1 MKDLDQLKL
10 QQALA
15 TYDGEDK
22 IIRGDEL
29 LKQLKKQDKPK
40 LYFKSGISKLDE
52 AIGGFYG
59 GQLIVV
65 SGLTGQGKTTF
76 CQSMCLSAQES
87 GLLST
92 WFSYEL
98 ATEEFLEQFPGDTV
112 SNIYMP
118 SVLTGRSPE
127 WIEFRSWES
136 KLKYGANVVFI
147 DHLHF
152 LVDLHKVKNISF
164 DIGSVVRTLKLLA
177 LKHNFILFLIC
188 HTMKTKGDSDV
199 ELGLGDVRDSSLIE
213 QEADT
218 VLYVWRDKD
227 YNVNRSWVK
236 IAKNRKKGII
246 NCKTSLLYE
255 KGRLR
260 GEEYTPESAGTNQ
273 RDRPGMGKRPQERI
287 PMSRDNRYG
296 Y

>member
-1 MKDLDQLKL
+1 MKDLDQLQL
-10 QQALA
+10 EQALA

-29 LKQLKKQDKPK
+29 LDRLKKESKPK
-40 LYFKSGISKLDE
+40 LHFNSGISKLDE
-52 AIGGFYG
+52 SIGGFYG

-76 CQSMCLSAQES
+76 CQTMSIAANNS

-98 ATEEFLEQFPGDTV
+98 AMEEFLDQFPFDTV
-112 SNIYMP
+112 KNILLP

-164 DIGSVVRTLKLLA
+164 DIGSVVRTLKLIA
-177 LKHNFILFLIC
+177 LKHNLILFLIC
-188 HTMKTKGDSDV
+188 HTMKTRGDSDV

-227 YNVNRSWVK
+227 YESNRSWVK

-246 NCKTSLLYE
+246 NCKTSLIYRH
-255 KGRLR
+255 GRLY
-260 GEEYTPESAGTNQ
+260 GEQYIPKEETGTYKGNRSRMGQ
-273 RDRPGMGKRPQERI
+273 R
-287 PMSRDNRYG
+287 
-296 Y
+296 